1 MALRLWGVASFGCGD
16 QRVRMVLVMRMTAPF
31 FVPRRTS
38 SALPCDLVYARVCGG
53 GKMASAVKRGIVTP
67 S

>member
-1 MALRLWGVASFGCGD
+1 MSRLGD
-16 QRVRMVLVMRMTAPF
+16 QRVRMVLLVMRMTAPF
-31 FVPRRTS
+31 FVSRRTS